1 MLYII
6 QCEVIEYRYMNDDN
20 RFNKTHLVE
29 AESEEQARTKLRNH
43 YDNKCGSYW
52 VNIID
57 CSETIK

>member
-6 QCEVIEYRYMNDDN
+6 QCEVIEYRY
-20 RFNKTHLVE
+20 RFNKIHLVE

-52 VNIID
+52 VNIVD